1 MNQLLVFTLVTY
13 DSIIINNHNNSYKHY
28 FYLFLVT
35 YSQQCVAQRCKGHLQ
50 RNRILFS
57 FSFILSLHLCFFV
70 GRCSFLPPR
79 KKMNL
84 VGFFSP
90 GDYLTYICYTVYIH
104 NVYKHYKQY
113 IYYTYIFVH
122 IPRISSRWLACH
134 LSFSICLSIA
144 FVYLSFFLFSPE
156 NITKIYA

>member
-1 MNQLLVFTLVTY
+1 MIVSLL
-13 DSIIINNHNNSYKHY
+13 IIIIIHINIISI
-28 FYLFLVT
+28 
-35 YSQQCVAQRCKGHLQ
+35 YSLLH
-50 RNRILFS
+50 ILSNVLRKDAKVICRGIAFFFFS

-70 GRCSFLPPR
+70 GRCPFLPPR

-84 VGFFSP
+84 VGFFFP

-144 FVYLSFFLFSPE
+144 LVYLSFFLFSPE